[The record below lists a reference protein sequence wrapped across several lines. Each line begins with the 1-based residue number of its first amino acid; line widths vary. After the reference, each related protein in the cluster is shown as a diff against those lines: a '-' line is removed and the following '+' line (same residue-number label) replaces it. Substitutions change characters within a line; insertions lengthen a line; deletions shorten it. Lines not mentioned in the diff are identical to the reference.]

1 MLLREKAKGF
11 QLATYTS
18 RYEKKQGKC
27 LSSWLALHWLFR
39 AVPRQHQK
47 QNQPTQNKGKKI
59 HRQIQK
65 ATLTLT
71 GRLLTGA
78 VETTLTANQESGQ
91 TQPSQRL
98 VTALR
103 YCTDILITLIKAV
116 LPPSPTA
123 LNVATFRQQLKTV
136 PRQPLKQHHLQ
147 PAAIKIDITI
157 YPRQIAAPL
166 L

>member
-65 ATLTLT
+65 ATPILT
-71 GRLLTGA
+71 GRWLTRA
-78 VETTLTANQESGQ
+78 ASEIAKKEIWEVIYQE
-91 TQPSQRL
+91 PA
-98 VTALR
+98 TALH
-103 YCTDILITLIKAV
+103 YYTSIMNVTKEVSPPSLSALNADTLRQHLKAV
-116 LPPSPTA
+116 PHQP
-123 LNVATFRQQLKTV
+123 
-136 PRQPLKQHHLQ
+136 PRQHPLQQ
-147 PAAIKIDITI
+147 AAIKLDII
-157 YPRQIAAPL
+157 AYPRQIPAPL
-166 L
+166 V